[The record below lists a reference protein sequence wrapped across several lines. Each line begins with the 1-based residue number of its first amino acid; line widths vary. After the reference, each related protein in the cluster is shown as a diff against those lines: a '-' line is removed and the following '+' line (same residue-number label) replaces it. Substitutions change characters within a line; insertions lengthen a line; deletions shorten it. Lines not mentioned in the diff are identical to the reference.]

1 VDFQLTAEQAAL
13 VKAAKD
19 LARREFAPRAFTWEE
34 RDEYPSEYLGVL
46 WRHGLSGITL
56 PEDIGGQGGTLMQA
70 VLVIEAVAGICPNAA
85 DCLQALNFSGVQLL
99 ARFGSP
105 HLHERHL
112 APLLRGEGLVSVAMS
127 EPGAGSAVSE
137 LKTTASIR
145 GNHVVLDGQKIFN
158 SNGPHCTH
166 WVVWVRFGPSS
177 RDVGVV
183 LVERGTPGMEIH
195 PHRFMSGEQYA
206 MLFFDGCRVP
216 VENVVVRR
224 DAFRGMMSI
233 FNVERLGN
241 AARSLGLGQLA
252 FDIAVAHAKDRQQFG
267 RRLCEFQGLQWK
279 FAEMKLALEAA
290 RLLLYRA
297 AASADAGIPSALE
310 TSLAKLAC
318 NRAGFNV
325 ANEALQVLGG
335 LGYSDESRVN
345 YIFRRTRGWMI
356 AGGTIEQMLNRVASE
371 VFDES
376 FSQRGR
382 DAGAGMTK
390 IVDQPGQGAPA

>member
-1 VDFQLTAEQAAL
+1 MDFQLTSEQAAL

-19 LARREFAPRAFTWEE
+19 LAHREFAPRAFTWEE
-34 RDEYPSEYLGVL
+34 KDEYPREYLAVL
-46 WRHGLSGITL
+46 ARHGLSGITL
-56 PEDIGGQGGTLMQA
+56 PEEVGGQGGTLMQA
-70 VLVIEAVAGICPNAA
+70 VLVIEAVTGICPNAA
-85 DCLQALNFSGVQLL
+85 DCLQALNFSGIQLL

-105 HLHERHL
+105 ALHEKHL
-112 APLLRGEGLVSVAMS
+112 GRLLRGEGLISVAMS
-127 EPGAGSAVSE
+127 EPGAGSAVTE
-137 LKTTASIR
+137 LKTTATV
-145 GNHVVLDGQKIFN
+145 HDDEVVLDGQKIFN

-166 WVVWVRFGPSS
+166 WVVWARFGPSA

-183 LVERGTPGMEIH
+183 LVEKGAPGVEVQ

-206 MLFFDGCRVP
+206 MLFFERCRVP
-216 VENVVVRR
+216 AENILVRR
-224 DAFRGMMSI
+224 DAFGQMMSV

-252 FDIAVAHAKDRQQFG
+252 FDLAVSHAKTREQFG

-279 FAEMKLALEAA
+279 FAEMKLALESA

-297 AASADAGIPSALE
+297 AANADVGLPSALE

-335 LGYSDESRVN
+335 LGYSDESPMN

-356 AGGTIEQMLNRVASE
+356 AGGTIEQMLNRVAAE
-371 VFDES
+371 VFEEN
-376 FSQRGR
+376 FRQR
-382 DAGAGMTK
+382 AGCEAR
-390 IVDQPGQGAPA
+390 AR

>member
-1 VDFQLTAEQAAL
+1 MDFQPTSEHVAL

-19 LARREFAPRAFTWEE
+19 LARREFAARAFTWEE
-34 RDEYPSEYLGVL
+34 RDEYPREYLGVL
-46 WRHGLSGITL
+46 ARAGLSGIML
-56 PEDIGGQGGTLMQA
+56 PEEIGGQGGTLMQA
-70 VLVIEAVAGICPNAA
+70 VLVIEAVAGICPHAA
-85 DCLQALNFSGVQLL
+85 DCLQALNFSGIQLL

-105 HLHERHL
+105 ELHARHV

-127 EPGAGSAVSE
+127 EPEAGSAVSE
-137 LKTTASIR
+137 LTTTATVR
-145 GNHVVLDGQKIFN
+145 GDEVVLDGRKIFN

-166 WVVWVRFGPSS
+166 WVVWVRFGPAS

-183 LVERGTPGMEIH
+183 LVERGAPGMEVH

-216 VENVVVRR
+216 VANIVVQR
-224 DAFRGMMSI
+224 DAFRRMMSI

-252 FDIAVAHAKDRQQFG
+252 FDIAVAHARQRRQFG

-279 FAEMKLALEAA
+279 FAEMKLALESA

-297 AASADAGIPSALE
+297 ATNADAGVPSAME

-318 NRAGFNV
+318 NRAGFTV
-325 ANEALQVLGG
+325 ANEALQILGG
-335 LGYSDESRVN
+335 LGYSDESPVN

-371 VFDES
+371 VFEES

-382 DAGAGMTK
+382 DAGAGMTTT
-390 IVDQPGQGAPA
+390 QGRSQ